1 MKIPGIARIPL
12 RQQRR
17 NDEESAMMRK
27 DGTSFHVVT
36 DTSANLPTAL
46 AAERGITVIPFAYII
61 AGEAYTCTD
70 TDAFDAEGYYAMI
83 GSGVKVTTSQVA
95 PQQFV
100 EAFEPLLADGDVI
113 YLSMASGISGT
124 YNSACM
130 AARQLAEKHP
140 ERKVCVIDTKG
151 ASLGTGLIAL
161 RAADLRDQGT
171 PTDEA
176 VAALEKDVMRMYNV
190 FTVDNLMYLRR
201 TGRLSNLSA
210 AVGTVLNIKPLLKG
224 SEEAK
229 IVAFAKVRGR
239 NRAIRA
245 LAERY
250 DRLAVN
256 PEQQIIGISQS
267 ACREDAAYLESLIR
281 QNRPPKQIL
290 QVEYEP
296 VTGSHVGPGALALFF
311 LGGDDVRKEN

>member
-1 MKIPGIARIPL
+1 MSKDK
-12 RQQRR
+12 R
-17 NDEESAMMRK
+17 N
-27 DGTSFHVVT
+27 FYVVT
-36 DTSANLPTAL
+36 DTSANLPTAM
-46 AAERGITVIPFAYII
+46 AKERGIVIIPFSYIMN
-61 AGEAYTCTD
+61 GKAYTCAD
-70 TDAFDAEGYYAMI
+70 TATFDAEGYYAMI
-83 GSGVKVTTSQVA
+83 GSGVKVTTSQVT

-100 EAFEPLLADGDVI
+100 EAFEPLLEDGDVI
-113 YLSMASGISGT
+113 FLSMASGISGT

-130 AARQLAEKHP
+130 AAQQLMEKYP
-140 ERKVCVIDTKG
+140 ERKVRVIDTKG

-161 RAADLRDQGT
+161 LAADLRDQET
-171 PTDEA
+171 DTDEA
-176 VAALEKDVMRMYNV
+176 VARLENDVMCMCNI
-190 FTVDNLMYLRR
+190 FTVDNLMYLCR

-210 AVGTVLNIKPLLKG
+210 AVGTVLHIKPLLKG

-229 IVAFAKVRGR
+229 IVACAKVRGR

-256 PEQQIIGISQS
+256 PENQIIGIAQS
-267 ACREDAAYLESLIR
+267 ACKEDADYLESLLK
-281 QNRPPKQIL
+281 QNRPPKRIL

-311 LGGDDVRKEN
+311 LGNEHVRKEN

>member
-1 MKIPGIARIPL
+1 
-12 RQQRR
+12 
-17 NDEESAMMRK
+17 MRK
-27 DGTSFHVVT
+27 DKMSFQVVT
-36 DTSANLPTAL
+36 DTSANLPTAM
-46 AAERGITVIPFAYII
+46 ANERDIVVIPFSYIVDGKAY
-61 AGEAYTCTD
+61 ACTD
-70 TDAFDAEGYYAMI
+70 TAAFDAEAYYAMI
-83 GSGVKVTTSQVA
+83 GSGVRVTTSQVT
-95 PQQFV
+95 PQEFAD
-100 EAFEPLLADGDVI
+100 AFETLLQDGDVI

-130 AARQLAEKHP
+130 AARQMMEKYP

-161 RAADLRDQGT
+161 MAADLRDQGMD
-171 PTDEA
+171 TDEA
-176 VAALEKDVMRMYNV
+176 VVRLENDVMCMCNI
-190 FTVDNLMYLRR
+190 FTVDDLMYLRR

-239 NRAIRA
+239 KHAIRA

-256 PEQQIIGISQS
+256 PENQIVGISQS
-267 ACREDAAYLESLIR
+267 ACKEDADYLESLIR
-281 QNRPPKQIL
+281 QNRPPKKIL

-296 VTGSHVGPGALALFF
+296 VTGSHVGPGALAMFF
-311 LGGDDVRKEN
+311 LGNEHVRKEK

>member
-1 MKIPGIARIPL
+1 
-12 RQQRR
+12 
-17 NDEESAMMRK
+17 MRK
-27 DGTSFHVVT
+27 DRMSFQVVT

-46 AAERGITVIPFAYII
+46 AHERDIVIIPFSYIVDGK
-61 AGEAYTCTD
+61 AHACTD
-70 TDAFDAEGYYAMI
+70 TASFDAEGYYAMI
-83 GSGVKVTTSQVA
+83 GSGVRVTTSQVT

-100 EAFEPLLADGDVI
+100 EAIEPLLQDGDVI

-124 YNSACM
+124 YNSACL
-130 AARQLAEKHP
+130 AARQLMEKYP

-161 RAADLRDQGT
+161 FAADMRDQGMA
-171 PTDEA
+171 TDEA
-176 VAALEKDVMRMYNV
+176 VVRLESDVQRMCNI
-190 FTVDNLMYLRR
+190 FTVDDLMYLRR
-201 TGRLSNLSA
+201 TGRISNLTA
-210 AVGTVLNIKPLLKG
+210 ALGTVLNIKPLLKG
-224 SEEAK
+224 SDEAK
-229 IVAFAKVRGR
+229 IVSFAKVRGR
-239 NRAIRA
+239 KQAIRA

-267 ACREDAAYLESLIR
+267 ACKEDADYLESLIR
-281 QNRPPKQIL
+281 QKRPPKQIL

-311 LGGDDVRKEN
+311 LGNDHVRKEN

>member
-1 MKIPGIARIPL
+1 
-12 RQQRR
+12 
-17 NDEESAMMRK
+17 MRK
-27 DGTSFHVVT
+27 DRMSFQVVT
-36 DTSANLPTAL
+36 DTSANLPTPL
-46 AAERGITVIPFAYII
+46 AHERGVEVIPFSYII
-61 AGEAYTCTD
+61 DGKAYTCTD
-70 TDAFDAEGYYAMI
+70 TAAFDAEGYYAMI
-83 GSGVKVTTSQVA
+83 KSGVRVTTSQVT
-95 PQQFV
+95 PQQF
-100 EAFEPLLADGDVI
+100 EDAFEPLLQDGDVI

-130 AARQLAEKHP
+130 AARQLMEKYP

-161 RAADLRDQGT
+161 HAADLRDQGMA
-171 PTDEA
+171 TDEA
-176 VAALEKDVMRMYNV
+176 VARLENEVLRMCNI
-190 FTVDNLMYLRR
+190 FTVDDLMYLRR

-210 AVGTVLNIKPLLKG
+210 AVGTVLHIKPLLKG

-229 IVAFAKVRGR
+229 IVACARTRGR
-239 NRAIRA
+239 KNSIKA

-256 PEQQIIGISQS
+256 PENQIIGISQS
-267 ACREDAAYLESLIR
+267 ACKEDADYLESLIR

-311 LGGDDVRKEN
+311 LGNEDVRKEN

>member
-1 MKIPGIARIPL
+1 
-12 RQQRR
+12 
-17 NDEESAMMRK
+17 MRK
-27 DGTSFHVVT
+27 DTMGFHVVT

-46 AAERGITVIPFAYII
+46 ANERGIAVLPFSYII
-61 AGEAYTCTD
+61 DGKAYTCTD
-70 TDAFDAEGYYAMI
+70 TATFDAEGYYAMI
-83 GSGVKVTTSQVA
+83 KSGVRVTTSQVV
-95 PQQFV
+95 PQQF
-100 EAFEPLLADGDVI
+100 EDAFEPLLQDGDVI

-130 AARQLAEKHP
+130 AARQLMEKYP

-161 RAADLRDQGT
+161 MAADLRDQGMD
-171 PTDEA
+171 TDEA
-176 VAALEKDVMRMYNV
+176 VGRLENDVLCMCNI
-190 FTVDNLMYLRR
+190 FTVDDLRYLHR
-201 TGRLSNLSA
+201 TGRLSNFSA
-210 AVGTVLNIKPLLKG
+210 VVGTMLHIKPLLKG
-224 SEEAK
+224 SEAAK
-229 IVAFAKVRGR
+229 IVACAKVRGR
-239 NRAIRA
+239 KQAIRA

-256 PEQQIIGISQS
+256 PENQIVGISQS
-267 ACREDAAYLESLIR
+267 ACKEDADYLESLIK

-311 LGGDDVRKEN
+311 LGNEDVRKEN

>member
-1 MKIPGIARIPL
+1 MSK
-12 RQQRR
+12 
-17 NDEESAMMRK
+17 EKM
-27 DGTSFHVVT
+27 SFQVVT

-46 AAERGITVIPFAYII
+46 ANERGITVIPFSYIVDGK
-61 AGEAYTCTD
+61 AHACTD
-70 TDAFDAEGYYAMI
+70 TAAFDAEAYYAMI
-83 GSGVKVTTSQVA
+83 GSGVRVTTSQVT
-95 PQQFV
+95 PHEFMD
-100 EAFEPLLADGDVI
+100 AFEPLLADGDVI

-124 YNSACM
+124 YGSACM
-130 AARQLAEKHP
+130 AARQLMEKHP

-161 RAADLRDQGT
+161 FAADLRDQGVT
-171 PTDEA
+171 PDEA
-176 VAALEKDVMRMYNV
+176 VARLENDVQRMCNI
-190 FTVDNLMYLRR
+190 FTVDDLHFLHR

-210 AVGTVLNIKPLLKG
+210 VVGSVLNIKPLLKG

-239 NRAIRA
+239 KNSIRA

-250 DRLAVN
+250 DRLAVD
-256 PEQQIIGISQS
+256 PENQIVGIAQS
-267 ACREDAAYLESLIR
+267 ACKEDADYLESLLR
-281 QNRPPKQIL
+281 QNRSPKQIL

-311 LGGDDVRKEN
+311 LGNEDVRKLK